1 MTSARVVAAQLC
13 VGHDHRVVQRDLS
26 FEIATGAVFA
36 LVGPSGCGK
45 STVLRAMMGLLA
57 PISGQIQS
65 LPADKPE
72 AASTV
77 APGVLFQNGALW
89 SAMTVAQN
97 VAMPMR
103 LVAGWDRETIASQ
116 VRFKLALVGLGEAGE
131 LYPDA
136 LSGGMRKRAA
146 LARALALNPDLL
158 LLDEPSAGLDPIA
171 ARRLDR
177 LILGLRDGLG
187 VTIVLVS
194 HDVQSLMTVAD
205 SGLFLD
211 PETQTAIAQGSPRE
225 LAAHCDHSLI
235 REFFGRMEITA

>member
-1 MTSARVVAAQLC
+1 MAQSRIVAADLS
-13 VGHDHRVVQRDLS
+13 VGHGEKVVQQHLS
-26 FEIATGAVFA
+26 FDIAAGAVFA
-36 LVGPSGCGK
+36 LIGPSGCGK
-45 STVLRAMMGLLA
+45 STLLRCMMGLLA
-57 PISGQIQS
+57 PLSGKIQNYPTQDANGRD
-65 LPADKPE
+65 L
-72 AASTV
+72 
-77 APGVLFQNGALW
+77 APGVLFQSGALW

-103 LVAGWDRETIASQ
+103 QIAGWDRDTIASQ
-116 VRFKLALVGLGEAGE
+116 VDFKLSLVGLGDAAN

-146 LARALALNPDLL
+146 LARALALDPDLL

-194 HDVQSLMTVAD
+194 HDVSSLLAVAD
-205 SGLFLD
+205 DAVFLD
-211 PETQTAIAQGSPRE
+211 PETKTAIGRGRPRD
-225 LAAHCDHSLI
+225 LTSCSDHPLI
-235 REFFGRMEITA
+235 QEFFSGTTRQAA